1 MRDAVAF
8 ANQWIDARNSH
19 DIDRI
24 AAHYDSDVVFTSP
37 VVTRL
42 GFCADATIHGSTVL
56 QAYFIRALALVH
68 DLPFR
73 PRHLL
78 VGAAGVTSLG
88 LSIVRTIAAA
98 HDGRVWAHPRDGGG
112 LTVTLELPV
121 APLSGEAAGSRR
133 EPDCGVTYGA
143 CATHSRRRAS

>member
-8 ANQWIDARNSH
+8 AHQWIDAWNSH

-42 GFCADATIHGSTVL
+42 GFGADGTIHGSTVL
-56 QAYFIRALALVH
+56 QAYFIRALALVP
-68 DLPFR
+68 DFQFR

-98 HDGRVWAHPRDGGG
+98 RDGRVWAHPLDGGG

-121 APLSGEAAGSRR
+121 APLSGGAAGAAGS
-133 EPDCGVTYGA
+133 PIVA
-143 CATHSRRRAS
+143 